1 MRPPPWLAPG
11 LVALA
16 GLAAPAAALAH
27 ADLVAVER
35 RPHAVRLVLSAPVET
50 AFLRLEARTAG
61 GRLVSGPARRDP
73 RDARA
78 IVAPLRAPGTA
89 RITWRVLSQDGHPT
103 GGTIAVGA
111 PGAGP
116 APSPVRDGAG
126 PLPVLARLLVLLA
139 PVGLLGLVVLSAAV
153 VAPAVLAGGVSAPG
167 ERREA
172 AEAFRAR
179 AGAALEHASAGWW
192 LAWWSLVAAGAA
204 GVVLLPVALLR
215 GLRAG
220 PGELG
225 TLLADTRAGAAW
237 WVQAAALA
245 VAAIAALVIRS
256 RSGSPPVA
264 GTGRALALGLPPA
277 VALLA
282 ISWAG
287 HASSG
292 ADRTANVVIDGLHGL
307 ATAAWLGG
315 LLGLA
320 VLAIPATRALGTDDR
335 VRLGAGVV
343 VRFSALALAAVGVLV
358 VTGVYRALVEL
369 DSPADLVQTG
379 YGRAL
384 LVKLGI
390 FAVMLGVGAY
400 NRMVV
405 HPRLER
411 AALGLAD
418 TDRGAGAALRVSVR
432 AELVLAAA
440 LMVSVAVL
448 VSLPPPA

>member
-1 MRPPPWLAPG
+1 MRPPPWLALG
-11 LVALA
+11 LVAIA

-27 ADLVAVER
+27 ADPVAVER
-35 RPHAVRLVLSAPVET
+35 RPDAVRLVLSAPVET

-103 GGTIAVGA
+103 GGSIAVGA
-111 PGAGP
+111 AAGAPG
-116 APSPVRDGAG
+116 PSPVRGGAG

-139 PVGLLGLVVLSAAV
+139 PIALLGLVVLSAAV
-153 VAPAVLAGGVSAPG
+153 VAPAVLGGGVSAPA

-179 AGAALEHASAGWW
+179 AGAALEGASAGWW
-192 LAWWSLVAAGAA
+192 IAWWSFVAVGAA
-204 GVVLLPVALLR
+204 GLILLPVALLR

-225 TLLADTRAGAAW
+225 TLLGDTRAGAAW
-237 WVQAAALA
+237 WVQLAALA
-245 VAAIAALVIRS
+245 AAVIAALAIRS
-256 RSGSPPVA
+256 RGPSPPA
-264 GTGRALALGLPPA
+264 GAGRAVALGLPPA
-277 VALLA
+277 VALMA

-287 HASSG
+287 HASTG
-292 ADRTANVVIDGLHGL
+292 ADRTVNIVIDGLHGL

-315 LLGLA
+315 LVGLA
-320 VLAIPATRALGTDDR
+320 VLAIPATRALGTGDR

-343 VRFSALALAAVGVLV
+343 VRFSALALVAVGVLV
-358 VTGVYRALVEL
+358 VTGVYRALAEL
-369 DSPADLVQTG
+369 GSAADLVDTG

-384 LVKLGI
+384 LVKLGL
-390 FAVMLGVGAY
+390 FAVMLCAGAY

-411 AALGLAD
+411 AALGLAE
-418 TDRGAGAALRVSVR
+418 TDRGASAALRVSVR

>member
-1 MRPPPWLAPG
+1 MGRPR
-11 LVALA
+11 
-16 GLAAPAAALAH
+16 
-27 ADLVAVER
+27 VER
-35 RPHAVRLVLSAPVET
+35 RR
-50 AFLRLEARTAG
+50 
-61 GRLVSGPARRDP
+61 
-73 RDARA
+73 
-78 IVAPLRAPGTA
+78 
-89 RITWRVLSQDGHPT
+89 
-103 GGTIAVGA
+103 
-111 PGAGP
+111 
-116 APSPVRDGAG
+116 
-126 PLPVLARLLVLLA
+126 
-139 PVGLLGLVVLSAAV
+139 
-153 VAPAVLAGGVSAPG
+153 
-167 ERREA
+167 
-172 AEAFRAR
+172 
-179 AGAALEHASAGWW
+179 
-192 LAWWSLVAAGAA
+192 
-204 GVVLLPVALLR
+204 
-215 GLRAG
+215 
-220 PGELG
+220 
-225 TLLADTRAGAAW
+225 
-237 WVQAAALA
+237 
-245 VAAIAALVIRS
+245 
-256 RSGSPPVA
+256 
-264 GTGRALALGLPPA
+264 
-277 VALLA
+277 
-282 ISWAG
+282 
-287 HASSG
+287 
-292 ADRTANVVIDGLHGL
+292 RTANVVIDGLHGL

-384 LVKLGI
+384 LVKLGL

-448 VSLPPPA
+448 VSLPPPARGRAVRSAE

>member
-1 MRPPPWLAPG
+1 VRPPPWLAPG

-16 GLAAPAAALAH
+16 SLVAPAAALAH

-103 GGTIAVGA
+103 GGSIAVGA
-111 PGAGP
+111 AAAGPGA
-116 APSPVRDGAG
+116 SPVRDGAG

-167 ERREA
+167 EPREA

-179 AGAALEHASAGWW
+179 AGAALERASAGWW
-192 LAWWSLVAAGAA
+192 TAWWSLVAVGAA

-225 TLLADTRAGAAW
+225 TLLADTRAGATW
-237 WVQAAALA
+237 WVQVAALA
-245 VAAIAALVIRS
+245 AAAIAALVIRS
-256 RSGSPPVA
+256 RGASPPA

-277 VALLA
+277 VALMA

-292 ADRTANVVIDGLHGL
+292 ADRTVNVVIDGLHGL

-315 LLGLA
+315 LVGLA
-320 VLAIPATRALGTDDR
+320 VLAIPATRALGMDDR

-343 VRFSALALAAVGVLV
+343 VRFSALALVAVGVLV

-369 DSPADLVQTG
+369 DSPADLVETA

-384 LVKLGI
+384 LVKLGL
-390 FAVMLGVGAY
+390 FAVMLAVGAY

-440 LMVSVAVL
+440 LIVSVAVL

>member
-1 MRPPPWLAPG
+1 VRPPPWLALA

-16 GLAAPAAALAH
+16 GLVAPAAALAH
-27 ADLVAVER
+27 ADLVTVER
-35 RPHAVRLVLSAPVET
+35 GPGTVRLVLSAPVET
-50 AFLRLEARTAG
+50 AFLRLEARTAD

-103 GGTIAVGA
+103 GGSIAVGA
-111 PGAGP
+111 TTEPG
-116 APSPVRDGAG
+116 PSPVRDGSG
-126 PLPVLARLLVLLA
+126 PLPVLARLLVLLG
-139 PVGLLGLVVLSAAV
+139 PVGLLGLVVLSAWV
-153 VAPAVLAGGVSAPG
+153 VAPAVLGGGVSAPG

-172 AEAFRAR
+172 REGFRAR
-179 AGAALEHASAGWW
+179 ASAALEGASAGWW
-192 LAWWSLVAAGAA
+192 IAWWSLAAAGAA
-204 GVVLLPVALLR
+204 GLVLLPIALLR

-225 TLLADTRAGAAW
+225 TLLGDTRAGAAW
-237 WVQAAALA
+237 WVQVAALA
-245 VAAIAALVIRS
+245 VAAVAAPAIRS
-256 RSGSPPVA
+256 RGPSPPAGA
-264 GTGRALALGLPPA
+264 GTALALGLPPA
-277 VALLA
+277 VALVA

-287 HASSG
+287 HASTG

-315 LLGLA
+315 LVGLA
-320 VLAIPATRALGTDDR
+320 VLAIPATRALATDDR

-343 VRFSALALAAVGVLV
+343 VRFSALALVAVTVLV
-358 VTGVYRALVEL
+358 VTGVYRALAEL
-369 DSPADLVQTG
+369 DSAADLVDTA

-384 LVKLGI
+384 LVKLGL

-400 NRMVV
+400 NRMVL

-411 AALGLAD
+411 AALGLAE

-432 AELVLAAA
+432 AEIVLAAA

-448 VSLPPPA
+448 VSLAPPA